1 MKISVIKSSLL
12 ILFLLGS
19 WNFVQAQTPSPETT
33 PTGVLYQLSGRILE
47 KGNRAPVI
55 GGSLYLEA
63 LGNTLTP
70 ESTPATGETSTTLAS
85 YSADA
90 DLKGNYKLS
99 VPLGTYR
106 LTVAGEG
113 FKKVT
118 LASFEL
124 TREMSKNFYLE
135 RDGFTL
141 PEVIVTTDKIPK
153 TQVSQESLSKQEL
166 TNVPGTQ
173 EDVLK
178 ALQALPGVITA
189 GSLDGQLL
197 VRGSGPDD
205 NQYYVD
211 NVPIAFP
218 YHFGIVSTLDSN
230 LIKDIDFYSGG
241 FGPQF
246 PNSMGGLVDL
256 TQRDPRSDRWGF
268 REDVNL
274 FLSEMELEGPV
285 TSDSSLALAGRR
297 SYLDLFLKDFSGSQ
311 GDIEVP
317 VFSDYQVKYSI
328 NPSPQ
333 VHWDFVAFGSADT
346 VSGSISA
353 AATEA
358 VNDPDLAGAFDFSD
372 GYNSQ
377 GVNYRD
383 TSDPQN
389 TIANT
394 AYHTNSYF
402 NFNLGPGL
410 YEDNSIEDF
419 GDKFSV
425 KHEFDS
431 DTSLEGGVQ
440 YDHFIDSLNAF
451 FVIEP
456 SESEYQNFNLTTASK
471 FISQDQTNSNDA
483 SAYLDQKFKAF
494 NRKLEFSLGARLDY
508 VDSDAMVYLTP
519 KLSTAYHLTDDA
531 TLKASFGYYDEA
543 PDRIIGAPYLDQ
555 TLGNPHLAPQQSIA
569 TVLGVEQKLDS
580 SGLLFRVEGY
590 NKEFSSL
597 IVSNPDSI
605 PGEGYLNSGTGYA
618 RGVEFFLRQPPTSRF
633 FGWIA
638 YSLSTSQRQDA
649 PGGYIY
655 PYEYDEPNVLT
666 AVGNYKLNPGWD
678 MGFKVLYSTG
688 HPWTPVISAPSTVI
702 AGPTTIYDPQYAS
715 TDSARLPDYF
725 RVDFSTSFKTVYD
738 TWEWKVYL
746 DIVNLFHA
754 QNVLGYQ
761 YNSNYTQTTAV
772 LDLPF
777 LPYLGVEVTY

>member
-1 MKISVIKSSLL
+1 M
-12 ILFLLGS
+12 
-19 WNFVQAQTPSPETT
+19 
-33 PTGVLYQLSGRILE
+33 
-47 KGNRAPVI
+47 
-55 GGSLYLEA
+55 
-63 LGNTLTP
+63 
-70 ESTPATGETSTTLAS
+70 
-85 YSADA
+85 
-90 DLKGNYKLS
+90 
-99 VPLGTYR
+99 
-106 LTVAGEG
+106 
-113 FKKVT
+113 
-118 LASFEL
+118 
-124 TREMSKNFYLE
+124 
-135 RDGFTL
+135 
-141 PEVIVTTDKIPK
+141 
-153 TQVSQESLSKQEL
+153 
-166 TNVPGTQ
+166 
-173 EDVLK
+173 
-178 ALQALPGVITA
+178 
-189 GSLDGQLL
+189 
-197 VRGSGPDD
+197 
-205 NQYYVD
+205 
-211 NVPIAFP
+211 
-218 YHFGIVSTLDSN
+218 
-230 LIKDIDFYSGG
+230 
-241 FGPQF
+241 
-246 PNSMGGLVDL
+246 DL

-268 REDVNL
+268 RADVNL
-274 FLSEMELEGPV
+274 FLSEFEAEGPI
-285 TSDSSLALAGRR
+285 TSDSSLAMAFRR

-383 TSDPQN
+383 TSDAQN
-389 TIANT
+389 TFANT
-394 AYHTNSYF
+394 AYHTNTYF

-410 YEDNSIEDF
+410 YEDTTIGDF

-425 KHEFDS
+425 KHEFDP

-440 YDHFIDSLNAF
+440 YDHFIDSLNAY
-451 FVIEP
+451 FVIVP
-456 SESEYQNFNLTTASK
+456 NSQYQDFNLTTASK

-483 SAYLDQKFKAF
+483 SAYLDQKFKALDK
-494 NRKLEFSLGARLDY
+494 KLDFSLGARLDY
-508 VDSDAMVYLTP
+508 VDSDAAVYLTP
-519 KLSTAYHLTDDA
+519 KLSAAYHLAEDT

-543 PDRIIGAPYLDQ
+543 PDRIAGAPYLDE
-555 TLGNPHLAPQQSIA
+555 TLGNPHLAPEQSIA
-569 TVLGVEQKLDS
+569 TVLGVEQKLDP

-597 IVSNPDSI
+597 IVSNPVSL
-605 PGEGYLNSGTGYA
+605 PGEGYLNSGSGYA

-638 YSLSTSQRQDA
+638 YSLSTSQRQDN
-649 PGGYIY
+649 PGSSLY

-666 AVGNYKLNPGWD
+666 AVGSYKLNPGWD
-678 MGFKVLYSTG
+678 MGFKVLYTTG
-688 HPWTPVISAPSTVI
+688 HPWTPVASPLQTPVTVN
-702 AGPTTIYDPQYAS
+702 GQPQTIYTAEYAP

-746 DIVNLFHA
+746 DIVNLFHN

-761 YNSNYTQTTAV
+761 YNSSYTQPTAV